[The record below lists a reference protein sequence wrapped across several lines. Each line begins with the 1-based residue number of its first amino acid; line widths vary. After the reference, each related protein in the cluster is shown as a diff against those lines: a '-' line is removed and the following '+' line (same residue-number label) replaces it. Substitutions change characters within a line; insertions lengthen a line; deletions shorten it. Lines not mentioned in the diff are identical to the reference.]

1 MSHHLVSF
9 NDVTYRYPGGPE
21 ALQGVSV
28 TIHHG
33 EAVALVGSNGAGK
46 STLLQHLV
54 GTLLP
59 TSGQVRVG
67 DVPVVPSTLPTVR
80 RTVGLVFQDPDDQL
94 FMPTVGEDVAF
105 GPARM
110 DLPPEEV
117 EARVVDALQRVGIA
131 HLRARAPF
139 RMSFGE
145 KRLAALAA
153 VLAMSPAILALDE
166 PSANLDPLARR
177 RLIGLLKSFDHTRI
191 LATHDLD
198 MALDVCSR
206 VVVLGGGR
214 VLADGPADQILRDEE
229 LLTRA
234 SLERPLRLQ
243 GSAQ

>member
-1 MSHHLVSF
+1 MSHHLVVF
-9 NDVTYRYPGGPE
+9 QDVSYRYPGGIE
-21 ALQGVSV
+21 ALQGVSM

-33 EAVALVGSNGAGK
+33 EAVALVGGNGAGK
-46 STLLQHLV
+46 STLLLHLV
-54 GTLLP
+54 GALLP
-59 TSGQVRVG
+59 SSGQVRVG
-67 DVPVVPSTLPTVR
+67 DVPVVPATLPTVR

-110 DLPPEEV
+110 DLPPEDV
-117 EARVVDALQRVGIA
+117 EARVRDALERVGIA
-131 HLRARAPF
+131 HLRERAPF

-153 VLAMSPAILALDE
+153 VLSMSPAILALDE

-191 LATHDLD
+191 IATHDLD
-198 MALDVCSR
+198 LALEVCSR
-206 VVVLGGGR
+206 VVVLGSGR
-214 VLADGPADQILRDEE
+214 VLADGPTEQILRDDA
-229 LLTRA
+229 LLARA

-243 GSAQ
+243 GADR